1 MCIVAQRW
9 TLDEHVDVCTGP
21 VVDDVRLVGGNY
33 PYEGRVE
40 LLVNGTWGTVCDTYW
55 DVNDAQVICRMLG
68 YKDQ

>member
-1 MCIVAQRW
+1 M
-9 TLDEHVDVCTGP
+9 
-21 VVDDVRLVGGNY
+21 DDVRLVGGNY

-40 LLVNGTWGTVCDTYW
+40 LLVNGTWGTICDTNW